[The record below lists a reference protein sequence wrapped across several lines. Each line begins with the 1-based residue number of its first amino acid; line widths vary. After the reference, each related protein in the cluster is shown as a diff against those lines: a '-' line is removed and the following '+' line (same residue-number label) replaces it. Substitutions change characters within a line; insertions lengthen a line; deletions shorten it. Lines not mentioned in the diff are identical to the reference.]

1 MTSESWR
8 KVFQSFRNEDHKLL
22 VVGITTGLEVAVQ
35 ELAFVEE
42 EMVMIRGR
50 IAGTADSGRAFL
62 LPYAQIASIYVNRP
76 VRTEELELFLPSAT
90 PARKLEVSKQVAEL
104 EAKLRQE
111 AKQIEA
117 SKGGGSPLDD
127 AFKRIEALREE
138 TNPAPTHAVED
149 HANQAA
155 AAPKGPAA
163 RAVPTRQVPGG
174 PKP

>member
-8 KVFQSFRNEDHKLL
+8 KIFQSFRTEDHKLL
-22 VVGITTGLEVAVQ
+22 VVGITTGMEVAVQ
-35 ELAFVEE
+35 ELAFVDE

-62 LPYAQIASIYVNRP
+62 LPYTQIASIYVNRP

-90 PARKLEVSKQVAEL
+90 PARKLEVAKQVAEL

-111 AKQIEA
+111 AKQIEN
-117 SKGGGSPLDD
+117 SKGGSPLDD

-138 TNPAPTHAVED
+138 TNSSPTHAVQD
-149 HANQAA
+149 TPVDNPAA
-155 AAPKGPAA
+155 RPAAPA

-174 PKP
+174 PKT